1 MYILSLLTILFTAA
15 MNTYIK
21 LDHYY
26 NINMFHSVYVSSQK
40 EKKKKKVDRV
50 GFFSI
55 INHLAQLC
63 HDNFMRN

>member
-21 LDHYY
+21 LDNYY

-40 EKKKKKVDRV
+40 KRRLIELV
-50 GFFSI
+50 FFSI